1 MDAKITK
8 RKRGNPRPKKLS
20 NRIVLSFSPN
30 DMQVLKER
38 AKLNGVK
45 LAAFI
50 REIALLSLR

>member
-1 MDAKITK
+1 
-8 RKRGNPRPKKLS
+8 
-20 NRIVLSFSPN
+20 VLSFSPN